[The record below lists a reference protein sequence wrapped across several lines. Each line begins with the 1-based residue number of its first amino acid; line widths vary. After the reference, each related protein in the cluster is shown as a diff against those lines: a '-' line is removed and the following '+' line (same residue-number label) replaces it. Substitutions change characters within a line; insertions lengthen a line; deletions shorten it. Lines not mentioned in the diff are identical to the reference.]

1 MINPVYLYFKNYIMN
16 ITKVFGFIL
25 ALHFGVITV
34 LFIQP
39 GCRSTSIQPPTQSKY
54 QANALDTEDLST
66 ISSELESVYSDS
78 SDASTSL
85 SYKDLS
91 AFNEIDGFSSGIA
104 EDEALTVSVQ
114 EDNLDVHTIV
124 YGDTLWD
131 LAQRYDTTVNELC
144 ELNSIAKNAT
154 LQIGNTIE
162 VPRVGDSIR
171 SVSKESAAVY
181 QPSDFEGR
189 GQVYRVVSGDTL
201 SKIAIRY
208 DLTVAAIK
216 ATNSLTSDRILIGQ
230 ELLIP
235 VDSVVEVKA
244 ETSAVSNKS
253 ESVLEVKPVAIS
265 ADTLAVEKQGLDNIS
280 ADSGVK
286 PEPSQTE
293 LIAAE
298 PEAIEASESDTIIN
312 MDAMPKV
319 EYRRV
324 DSTTE

>member
-1 MINPVYLYFKNYIMN
+1 MN

-39 GCRSTSIQPPTQSKY
+39 GCRSTSIQPPTQSEY
-54 QANALDTEDLST
+54 QANALDTEDLAT
-66 ISSELESVYSDS
+66 ISSELESVYSES
-78 SDASTSL
+78 ADASASL
-85 SYKDLS
+85 SDEDLS
-91 AFNEIDGFSSGIA
+91 AFNEIDGFNSGIA
-104 EDEALTVSVQ
+104 DDEALTVSVQ
-114 EDNLDVHTIV
+114 EDSLDVHTIV
-124 YGDTLWD
+124 SGDTLWD

-144 ELNSIAKNAT
+144 ELNGIAKNAT
-154 LQIGNTIE
+154 LQIGNTLE

-208 DLTVAAIK
+208 GLTVAAIK
-216 ATNSLTSDRILIGQ
+216 ATNGLTSDRILIGQ

-244 ETSAVSNKS
+244 ETSAVSNVSNKT
-253 ESVLEVKPVAIS
+253 EPVLEVKPVTIS
-265 ADTLAVEKQGLDNIS
+265 ADTLAVEQQGL
-280 ADSGVK
+280 ADSSAVAGVK